1 MNELDVL
8 IKDKLVPLRER
19 ILESFSQKH
28 PHIKSMMNC
37 VMSGKKNKV
46 GMVVT
51 ENGQVAGEY
60 TFHTEG
66 VHVASVESG
75 VLSSEI
81 NHPFMG
87 VIRPYAIVERA
98 TLEKMLDD
106 EKRFEDNLLATA
118 MGYIPEVTLKFLH

>member
-8 IKDKLVPLRER
+8 VTEKLVNMREK
-19 ILESFSQKH
+19 ILESFAQKH
-28 PHIKSMMNC
+28 PNIKSMMNC

-51 ENGQVAGEY
+51 ENGQTAGEY

-66 VHVASVESG
+66 VHVTSVDCG

-87 VIRPYAIVERA
+87 VIRPYAIVERS
-98 TLEKMLDD
+98 TLEKMVED
-106 EKRFEDNLLATA
+106 EKGFEDNLLATA
-118 MGYIPEVTLKFLH
+118 MGYMPEVTLKFLH